1 LFDGNIKGSNEMATA
16 PTGKVTRGNGTKA
29 KPEDLE
35 AEIARLR
42 EDVARL
48 SAQLSATGQHSYS
61 AAKRA
66 ATEGAEQLR
75 VKGEAAMENIRTNAS
90 DLEKQV
96 SEAVRE
102 KPISSLAIAVGI
114 GYFLAL
120 LSRR

>member
-1 LFDGNIKGSNEMATA
+1 MQMAT
-16 PTGKVTRGNGTKA
+16 PPIGKTAKTGNGQKSS
-29 KPEDLE
+29 PEDME

-48 SAQLSATGQHSYS
+48 AAQLQATGEHSMS

-66 ATEGAEQLR
+66 ASEGAEQLLAR
-75 VKGEAAMENIRTNAS
+75 GEAAVGALRANA
-90 DLEKQV
+90 DDIEAQIT
-96 SEAVRE
+96 EAVRE
-102 KPISSLAIAVGI
+102 KPITALAIAAGV

>member
-1 LFDGNIKGSNEMATA
+1 MATA
-16 PTGKVTRGNGTKA
+16 STAKAARSGNGTKA

-48 SAQLSATGQHSYS
+48 TEQLAATGQHSYA

-75 VKGEAAMENIRTNAS
+75 VKGEAAVESIRANAT

-96 SEAVRE
+96 SDAVRE